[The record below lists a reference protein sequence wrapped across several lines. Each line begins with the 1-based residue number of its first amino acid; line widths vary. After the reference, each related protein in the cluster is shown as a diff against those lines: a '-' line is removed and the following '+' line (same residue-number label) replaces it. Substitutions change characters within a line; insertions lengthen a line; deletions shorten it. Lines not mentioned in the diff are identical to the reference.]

1 MAVNKDILIDYI
13 LHLADNS
20 MILGQRNAEW
30 CGHGPVLEQDIA
42 LTNIT
47 LDLIGEARSLY
58 QYAAELTGGNSTED
72 TVAFLRDVMQYRNTL
87 LLEQHNTDWAYTITR
102 QFFYD
107 VFHYYLQEALVNSAD
122 ERIKEIAKKTIKE
135 SAYHLKWSSEWMIR
149 LGDGTE
155 ISHLKMQN
163 AVNALWEYTGE
174 FFIPSATEI
183 EMTEIGIA
191 PDLTL
196 LSKKWKSKVEDI
208 LTEAT
213 LSIPSSD
220 FQQKGGKKGLHSE
233 HLGFILAEMQYLQR
247 AYPGSEW

>member
-1 MAVNKDILIDYI
+1 MAANKDLLIDYI

-58 QYAAELTGGNSTED
+58 QYAAELKGGNSTED

-87 LLEQHNTDWAYTITR
+87 LLEQENTDWAYTISR
-102 QFFYD
+102 QFFFD
-107 VFHYYLQEALVNSAD
+107 AFHYHLQDALVNSSD

-174 FFIPSATEI
+174 FFIPSSTET
-183 EMTEIGIA
+183 EMAENGIA
-191 PDLTL
+191 PDLSV
-196 LSKKWKSKVEDI
+196 LSQKWKSKVEDI
-208 LTEAT
+208 LKEAT
-213 LSIPSSD
+213 LSIPNSD
-220 FQQKGGKKGLHSE
+220 FHQKGGKKGLHSE
-233 HLGFILAEMQYLQR
+233 HLGYILAEMQFMQR